1 MHIVEIFLYRSSF
14 NRLGIF
20 GSDSREIEYY
30 NEYSKYSEVSVID
43 YEKSNL
49 KVKFEI
55 ISKPKNVENFKW
67 SIDYNNVVTNKLKK
81 EVNVIRTKQLFGSW
95 LGLILSKKAN
105 SKLIVRMGYS
115 YAQSKYY
122 EGFLGKLLFI
132 PLRFLE
138 LYIIK
143 KSDGI
148 IYGSEYLHNIFKKT
162 NTKSIITRNPIS
174 DSFIFQNR
182 TKRKFKFIVVGR
194 LIKSKGSDLIQK
206 IDNDI
211 SSGIIIGKNID
222 NIVITNNLLIE
233 HVNNSEISDYLSQS
247 QYYLS
252 LSRTE
257 GSPKAALEAIFSGW
271 FGLDASA

>member
-67 SIDYNNVVTNKLKK
+67 SIDYNNLVTNKLKK

-132 PLRFLE
+132 PLRF
-138 LYIIK
+138 
-143 KSDGI
+143 
-148 IYGSEYLHNIFKKT
+148 
-162 NTKSIITRNPIS
+162 
-174 DSFIFQNR
+174 
-182 TKRKFKFIVVGR
+182 
-194 LIKSKGSDLIQK
+194 
-206 IDNDI
+206 
-211 SSGIIIGKNID
+211 
-222 NIVITNNLLIE
+222 
-233 HVNNSEISDYLSQS
+233 
-247 QYYLS
+247 
-252 LSRTE
+252 
-257 GSPKAALEAIFSGW
+257 
-271 FGLDASA
+271 